1 MYFSKFKPDSY
12 HIRIISNTLST
23 LIWKK
28 KLRSK
33 NICELLHDNF
43 NVILPLDGVQ
53 IKPWFY
59 LRYSLVDDGE
69 GRFTIDSNSGMVTT
83 TTTLDRELE
92 DSYQLVVM
100 AADDGLLSR
109 SAVVT
114 LDVHVDDLN
123 DNAPRFLQREY
134 NVFIREPT
142 NQGMLQF
149 INFFQNWELKG
160 CSS

>member
-1 MYFSKFKPDSY
+1 MHLES
-12 HIRIISNTLST
+12 R
-23 LIWKK
+23 
-28 KLRSK
+28 
-33 NICELLHDNF
+33 
-43 NVILPLDGVQ
+43 VLDDVL

-59 LRYSLVDDGE
+59 SRYSLVDDGE
-69 GRFTIDSNSGMVTT
+69 GRFTIDSTTGLVTT

-123 DNAPRFLQREY
+123 DNAPRFLQRQY

-142 NQGMLQF
+142 NQGTL
-149 INFFQNWELKG
+149 ESRSALKKFKL
-160 CSS
+160 SKFK

>member
-1 MYFSKFKPDSY
+1 MD
-12 HIRIISNTLST
+12 NN
-23 LIWKK
+23 
-28 KLRSK
+28 LRK
-33 NICELLHDNF
+33 ND
-43 NVILPLDGVQ
+43 VR

-142 NQGMLQF
+142 NQGASDSF
-149 INFFQNWELKG
+149 ILDTFWPLL
-160 CSS
+160 

>member
-1 MYFSKFKPDSY
+1 MQ
-12 HIRIISNTLST
+12 H
-23 LIWKK
+23 
-28 KLRSK
+28 
-33 NICELLHDNF
+33 ELHVQND
-43 NVILPLDGVQ
+43 IL

-59 LRYSLVDDGE
+59 FRYSLVDNGE
-69 GRFTIDSNSGMVTT
+69 GRFTIDSTSGLVTT
-83 TTTLDRELE
+83 TTSLDRELE

-123 DNAPRFLQREY
+123 DNAPRFLQRQY

-142 NQGMLQF
+142 NQGMF
-149 INFFQNWELKG
+149 ESVSILKIAKLLKFK
-160 CSS
+160 